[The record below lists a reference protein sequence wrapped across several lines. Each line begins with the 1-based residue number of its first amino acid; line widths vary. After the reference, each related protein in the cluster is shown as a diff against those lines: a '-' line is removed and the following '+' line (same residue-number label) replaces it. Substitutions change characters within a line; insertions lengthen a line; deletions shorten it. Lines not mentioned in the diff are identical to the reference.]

1 VVGWGRVSVR
11 KRMGRRGRTVGGDD
25 GDSDRGSRRRVRRS
39 GGTQEGEERS
49 DEGVVSEV
57 VVELTFDTVLYAQ
70 DSSVRPQSRVNER
83 TMRVK
88 G

>member
-1 VVGWGRVSVR
+1 
-11 KRMGRRGRTVGGDD
+11 M
-25 GDSDRGSRRRVRRS
+25 
-39 GGTQEGEERS
+39 
-49 DEGVVSEV
+49 VSEV